1 MVFNFDPPDITLAFE
16 RRRYSLGDTISATV
30 TLTPNGST
38 EIRKASLNLVAEVR
52 RTEVKMG
59 RTMDMGGAST
69 LQGGAPLRT
78 NDYIPMQQST
88 EQRNSAENCY
98 STQFL
103 TSESLSRGSVSRH
116 KVDLNI
122 GPRLPR
128 VVQLAK
134 ELELDTNSSLSIE
147 QWWLEVQVDVAM
159 GRDSSV
165 RQSIEVDLS

>member
-1 MVFNFDPPDITLAFE
+1 MVFNFDPPDIMLAFE
-16 RRRYSLGDTISATV
+16 RRLYSLGDTISATV

-38 EIRKASLNLVAEVR
+38 EIRQASLNLVAEVR

-69 LQGGAPLRT
+69 LQGGNT
-78 NDYIPMQQST
+78 FTTSDYVPMQQDT
-88 EQRNSAENCY
+88 EQKTSAETCY

-103 TSESLSRGSVSRH
+103 TSESLSSGSRH

-147 QWWLEVQVDVAM
+147 QWWLEVQVDVAR

-165 RQSIEVDLS
+165 RQSIKVDLP

>member
-1 MVFNFDPPDITLAFE
+1 MVFNFDPPDIMLAFE
-16 RRRYSLGDTISATV
+16 RRLYSLGDTISATV

-69 LQGGAPLRT
+69 LQGGNT
-78 NDYIPMQQST
+78 FTTSDYVPMQQGT
-88 EQRNSAENCY
+88 EQKTSAETCY

-103 TSESLSRGSVSRH
+103 TSESLSSSSRH